1 MARTAVV
8 LLSCLSLV
16 LLMIHAKDTQDCEDG
31 KEFSECYG
39 HCQTTCDNFNLPCTK
54 DCRSGCVC
62 KDDKVID
69 KTGKCVRKEDC

>member
-16 LLMIHAKDTQDCEDG
+16 LLMIHAYDAQDCEDG
-31 KEFSECYG
+31 KVLSPCNG
-39 HCQTTCDNFNLPCTK
+39 HCQATCDNLKLVCTK

-62 KDDKVID
+62 KDDMVTD